1 MTGCKAVLAHSP
13 CRVIGM
19 GLSLFMMYYSL
30 LCRLHSD
37 PRLESGGFLFSVRFD
52 MSGKEKRPI
61 GRPTK
66 YKPEYAEQ
74 AYKLCLLGAI
84 DADMADFF
92 NVEVSTI
99 NNWKNEFPEFLE
111 SIKKGKMLADAN
123 VADRLYQ
130 RAMGYEAPDVD
141 IRVVGGEIIQTP
153 LTKYYPPDTPAAIFW
168 LKNRQ
173 RGKWSDKSELDV
185 KSSDGSM
192 TPTVRIDTEEYR
204 KIAEDVLR
212 KI

>member
-1 MTGCKAVLAHSP
+1 
-13 CRVIGM
+13 
-19 GLSLFMMYYSL
+19 
-30 LCRLHSD
+30 
-37 PRLESGGFLFSVRFD
+37 
-52 MSGKEKRPI
+52 MSEKEKRPI

-66 YKPEYAEQ
+66 YKHEYAEQ

-84 DADMADFF
+84 DEEIANFF
-92 NVEVSTI
+92 DVDVATI
-99 NNWKNEFPEFLE
+99 NRWKNDFPEFCE

-141 IRVVGGEIIQTP
+141 IRAVGGELIQTP

-192 TPTVRIDTEEYR
+192 TPTVRLDAEEYR
-204 KIAEDVLR
+204 KIAKEVLE
-212 KI
+212 KV

>member
-1 MTGCKAVLAHSP
+1 
-13 CRVIGM
+13 
-19 GLSLFMMYYSL
+19 
-30 LCRLHSD
+30 
-37 PRLESGGFLFSVRFD
+37 
-52 MSGKEKRPI
+52 MSKKEKRPI

-66 YKPEYAEQ
+66 YKPEYSTQ
-74 AYKLCLLGAI
+74 AHKLCLLGAT

-92 NVEVSTI
+92 DVEVSTI

-153 LTKYYPPDTPAAIFW
+153 LTKYYPPDTTAAIFW

-192 TPTVRIDTEEYR
+192 TPAVRLDAEEYR